1 MNVTGSGASC
11 AQRSNNPSDQTGW
24 HGYCPCHRKLL
35 RIAAQCTALAN
46 FVRPTCS
53 TKTACTYTLTS
64 QPACSASQAQLTI
77 VALLSINV
85 FAVAVDWPGPPRG
98 VCMRDFLRFCAFRV
112 PDMKNMEDIIKC
124 MDAHVDEL
132 LPPCKEMVHN
142 ATAVLNGFHAACD
155 ASLTAQ
161 CPDAIGKTPAT
172 RKCLV
177 QHLVDLDRGCLAE
190 ISELIQK
197 KMARGGSGGDLRP
210 LPRPMD
216 GFSTGGIGSEEFDL
230 EGDFSGPRA
239 PSDIDWEQPGRF
251 TGGFTPVHA
260 ALVGAIAAV
269 LSMFVVKCL
278 QRSCFRRRCPKF
290 HHHPHPQ
297 PPPPPAPH
305 AQREHIAMP
314 LLAEPQAHKV

>member
-1 MNVTGSGASC
+1 MARVLPL
-11 AQRSNNPSDQTGW
+11 PSQAA
-24 HGYCPCHRKLL
+24 L
-35 RIAAQCTALAN
+35 IAAKCTVLGAHI
-46 FVRPTCS
+46 V
-53 TKTACTYTLTS
+53 
-64 QPACSASQAQLTI
+64 SQACILAHRLGPCAPWPCLHHAN
-77 VALLSINV
+77 ALGGSAAL
-85 FAVAVDWPGPPRG
+85 P
-98 VCMRDFLRFCAFRV
+98 V
-112 PDMKNMEDIIKC
+112 PTSSD
-124 MDAHVDEL
+124 
-132 LPPCKEMVHN
+132 P
-142 ATAVLNGFHAACD
+142 HAARRQRAQTNSCRFD